1 MWCGVSGSNLN
12 APRVIE
18 GRAEGPYYRNFLGSE
33 LPLYLEDM
41 PPTRR
46 GRMCQRH
53 EMASP
58 HFGTEETEFLNK
70 SYEGRWDWKAMAGG
84 LT

>member
-18 GRAEGPYYRNFLGSE
+18 GRATGLYYRNFLGKV
-33 LPLYLEDM
+33 LHLYLEDKLL
-41 PPTRR
+41 TRR
-46 GRMCQRH
+46 GRMCHPH

-58 HFGTEETEFLNK
+58 HIGTEETELLNK
-70 SYEGRWDWKAMAGG
+70 NCEGRWIGKQWPVV
-84 LT
+84 